1 MQPLPCTHHLTPLP
15 TLRSKGF
22 ALEKSVAEFW
32 VRTID
37 AEAAMQKG
45 IDSILDRVAHLQ
57 LLIPRVDDHE
67 RRIQKI
73 EGTLKAHARLLET
86 HGQILEEY
94 GERIHMREEIADQH
108 AVSIMDLQGTTQK
121 HSENF
126 LQVQA
131 QFEERQLSRT
141 YFSCSSFGH
150 MYCLLPYILSAVCI
164 LFYHMIM

>member
-1 MQPLPCTHHLTPLP
+1 
-15 TLRSKGF
+15 
-22 ALEKSVAEFW
+22 
-32 VRTID
+32 
-37 AEAAMQKG
+37 MQKG